1 MLTTIKLLTPE
12 EKNLLIKFKEERRTI
27 VDEITRKKL
36 MDNLIKIINS
46 SSVYSFK
53 NNKTKKYLSLKKP
66 VIILK
71 INKTNIK
78 KFKTDSNKF
87 SESILS
93 SFKKEILIPYTKFIL
108 NEIDTNKNL
117 KKYKDIKEP
126 ENAIFSLGSTMFDIY
141 LDDNNQI
148 VYIGYNI

>member
-93 SFKKEILIPYTKFIL
+93 SFKKDSL
-108 NEIDTNKNL
+108 NL
-117 KKYKDIKEP
+117 
-126 ENAIFSLGSTMFDIY
+126 L
-141 LDDNNQI
+141 
-148 VYIGYNI
+148 